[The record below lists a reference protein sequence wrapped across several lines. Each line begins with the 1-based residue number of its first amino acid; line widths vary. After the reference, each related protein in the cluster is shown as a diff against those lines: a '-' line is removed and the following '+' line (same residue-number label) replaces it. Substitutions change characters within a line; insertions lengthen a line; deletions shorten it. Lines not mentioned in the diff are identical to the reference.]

1 MALVVIA
8 GFVAGRTDP
17 PGIADAFVGAWQ
29 REPRS
34 GHVCAMEALLG
45 RFHDGN
51 KSPHGSSCQQLQL
64 SGDAR

>member
-17 PGIADAFVGAWQ
+17 PGIADTFVGAG
-29 REPRS
+29 RRDLRS

-51 KSPHGSSCQQLQL
+51 ESPRGSSCQQLQL
-64 SGDAR
+64 RGDAR